1 VPAGAGPLTV
11 ALAALLGAAAL
22 VACSPN
28 PAADAAQT
36 RCGSYTI
43 PQMRPGIPADKLG
56 CLSSAY
62 LDGRSATLEVTEFT
76 TEGDPVV
83 TTYTTTPDRKL
94 DVVVDSTADAFGGPD
109 AGIAHYECNGA
120 SFTLGRVDVGGCET
134 LAGPRESP
142 SD

>member
-1 VPAGAGPLTV
+1 VPAGARPLTV
-11 ALAALLGAAAL
+11 ALAALVGALAL
-22 VACSPN
+22 AACSAN

-43 PQMRPGIPADKLG
+43 PQGTPGISADKLG

-62 LDGRSATLEVTEFT
+62 ADGRTATLAVTEFT

-83 TTYTTTPDRKL
+83 TTYTTTANRTL
-94 DVVVDSTADAFGGPD
+94 DVVVDSTADRFGPG
-109 AGIAHYECNGA
+109 GIAHYECSTA
-120 SFTLGRVDVGGCET
+120 TFTLGRVETAGCET

-142 SD
+142 TD

>member
-1 VPAGAGPLTV
+1 MPAGARTLT
-11 ALAALLGAAAL
+11 ATLAALLGAAAL

-28 PAADAAQT
+28 PVADAAST
-36 RCGSYTI
+36 RCGSYAI
-43 PQMRPGIPADKLG
+43 PQGTPGIPADKLE

-62 LDGRSATLEVTEFT
+62 AEGRTATLAVTEPT

-83 TTYTTTPDRKL
+83 TTYTTTRDRTL
-94 DVVVDSTADAFGGPD
+94 DVVVDSTADRFGPG
-109 AGIAHYECNGA
+109 GIEHYECNSA
-120 SFTLGRVDVGGCET
+120 TFTLGRVDTAGCEI